1 MIVEIHKNYC
11 FLGDIFSN
19 SKLSLNLEGSELFKS
34 KGMKGFG
41 NKDSTKR
48 NFIEKKSNSLQKD
61 KLISKALSLHSSGK
75 IKEALEIYIFL
86 IQNKF
91 FDPRILNNLGSI
103 YSQMKKFDKAI
114 LLFDESIKKFPTCLE
129 AYSNLANVLITQG
142 RSDDAKNILNK
153 AIELN
158 PKYLRSYSILAGI
171 LVGEGNLEK
180 AEFFLKKSLEINPKD
195 TNALVNLACVL
206 KDSGDPQQAERFL
219 KDALKINPNY
229 DFALTNLGAV
239 LNELEKFDEG
249 EQYLRKALSINSSS
263 PMTFNNLGNILS
275 NKQNNKDAELC
286 YRKAIELKSDFYLAY
301 NNLGSLLS
309 KQGNLIEAEKFT
321 QKAIN
326 FNPKFEL
333 AFVNLGSIKIDLDKL
348 KEAEEL
354 FLSAIE
360 INENY
365 SYAYRNLFRLYE
377 KTNQISELKN
387 KLESLNQNKNII
399 NEILLFKARISF
411 REKDFTTAK
420 ELIDQISNKWIKNI
434 DHSSNLLYWSFRAF
448 IEEKVK
454 NYDEAFKCFEK
465 SQLNLKYENTNPKIF
480 QDYIHTYRK
489 NVDKETFLAKTRNP
503 IMIKNTP
510 VFLIG
515 FPRSGTTLLDT
526 ILRSHPE
533 IDVLEEKPLINSVE
547 QIIKSKFKCSLDKL
561 YKLTNKDLDFLRSHY
576 WEILRNNCDN
586 KSAKILIDKFPF
598 QTVCL
603 PLINLLFPNSKI
615 IFTHRNPY
623 DTVLSCFQQSFEP
636 NNAMSNFRSIESA
649 SRIYDLTM
657 SIWLDYKEKLRMNYI
672 TSKYEDLIEDF
683 DKHILNILDFL
694 EVSWDENIKNYRNTA
709 HERGK
714 INTPSSSQVV
724 QPLYNSSIEKW
735 KNYEKY
741 FKNSDK
747 YLDKWLSYFQ
757 Y

>member
-1 MIVEIHKNYC
+1 M
-11 FLGDIFSN
+11 L
-19 SKLSLNLEGSELFKS
+19 L
-34 KGMKGFG
+34 
-41 NKDSTKR
+41 
-48 NFIEKKSNSLQKD
+48 
-61 KLISKALSLHSSGK
+61 KLIPA
-75 IKEALEIYIFL
+75 
-86 IQNKF
+86 
-91 FDPRILNNLGSI
+91 
-103 YSQMKKFDKAI
+103 
-114 LLFDESIKKFPTCLE
+114 
-129 AYSNLANVLITQG
+129 
-142 RSDDAKNILNK
+142 
-153 AIELN
+153 
-158 PKYLRSYSILAGI
+158 
-171 LVGEGNLEK
+171 
-180 AEFFLKKSLEINPKD
+180 
-195 TNALVNLACVL
+195 
-206 KDSGDPQQAERFL
+206 
-219 KDALKINPNY
+219 Y

-249 EQYLRKALSINSSS
+249 EQYLRKALSINPSS
-263 PMTFNNLGNILS
+263 PMALNNLGNILS
-275 NKQNNKDAELC
+275 NKKNNSEAELC
-286 YRKAIELKSDFYLAY
+286 YRKAIEIKSDFSLAY

-321 QKAIN
+321 EKAIN
-326 FNPKFEL
+326 YNPKFEL
-333 AFVNLGSIKIDLDKL
+333 AYVNLGSIKIDLDKL
-348 KEAEEL
+348 SEAEEL

-360 INENY
+360 INKNY
-365 SYAYRNLFRLYE
+365 NYAYRNLFRLYE
-377 KTNQISELKN
+377 KTNKISKLKN
-387 KLESLNQNKNII
+387 KIESLKENKNII
-399 NEILLFKARISF
+399 NEILMFKARISF
-411 REKDFTTAK
+411 REKDFITAK
-420 ELIDQISNKWIKNI
+420 KLIDQVSNEWIKNT
-434 DHSSNLLYWSFRAF
+434 DHSTNLLYWSFKAF

-480 QDYIHTYRK
+480 QNYIPTYRK
-489 NVDKETFLAKTRNP
+489 NIDKDAFLAKTKSTK
-503 IMIKNTP
+503 IIKDSP

-561 YKLTNKDLDFLRSHY
+561 HKLNRNDLDFLRNHY
-576 WEILRNNCDN
+576 LEILKNNCDN
-586 KSAKILIDKFPF
+586 KNAKILIDKFPF

-649 SRIYDLTM
+649 SKIYDLTM
-657 SIWLDYKEKLRMNYI
+657 NMWLDYKEKLKMNYI

-683 DKHILNILDFL
+683 DNHILKILNFL
-694 EVSWDENIKNYRNTA
+694 DVSWDENIKNYRNTA
-709 HERGK
+709 HKRGK

-724 QPLYNSSIEKW
+724 QPLYKSSIDKW

-741 FKNSDK
+741 FKNSNQ
-747 YLDKWLSYFQ
+747 YLDKWISYFK